1 MQVAEEDDVA
11 VAETPPYASA
21 GKIGTISITP
31 HLVWDATFG
40 APCLMFQAFKSTD
53 TGKQD
58 VTISDLGPMLAG
70 TAFDTVQTAPHEG
83 LSQKDHPLLGMP
95 FFFFHPCQTNA
106 ILDEMV
112 REDSDG
118 DGASVDANASPLRFL
133 EAFLSVYGT
142 SIGIRVHLHPV
153 L

>member
-58 VTISDLGPMLAG
+58 VTISDLGPMVSRHTAQRTSSLYMYNLA
-70 TAFDTVQTAPHEG
+70 
-83 LSQKDHPLLGMP
+83 LLHPLL
-95 FFFFHPCQTNA
+95 H
-106 ILDEMV
+106 IL
-112 REDSDG
+112 
-118 DGASVDANASPLRFL
+118 
-133 EAFLSVYGT
+133 
-142 SIGIRVHLHPV
+142 
-153 L
+153 